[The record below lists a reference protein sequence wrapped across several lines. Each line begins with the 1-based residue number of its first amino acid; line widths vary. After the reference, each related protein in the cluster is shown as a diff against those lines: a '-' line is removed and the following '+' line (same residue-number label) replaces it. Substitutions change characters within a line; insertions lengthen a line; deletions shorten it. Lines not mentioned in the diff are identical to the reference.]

1 MPEKNASEPATFSLG
16 QRVLFRQQARP
27 AVWLSGAVVGGPQS
41 KKGKVLYQ
49 VKLDNGERQSRL
61 VPLPF
66 AVINERG

>member
-49 VKLDNGERQSRL
+49 VKLDNGESRWARTGQL
-61 VPLPF
+61 RVAKL
-66 AVINERG
+66 

>member
-1 MPEKNASEPATFSLG
+1 MTFSLG

-49 VKLDNGERQSRL
+49 VKLDNGESRWQAADQL
-61 VPLPF
+61 RKADL
-66 AVINERG
+66 